1 MYSYIQRH
9 YRASV
14 AEIIV
19 LTFQYVLILKMH
31 HELVTHCHW
40 TYMHVYT
47 PAPVRASFSL
57 CTADSAHEDEEEAE
71 ESNAADV
78 SAGL

>member
-19 LTFQYVLILKMH
+19 LTFQYVLILELH
-31 HELVTHCHW
+31 HELLH
-40 TYMHVYT
+40 T